1 MKMSKTVF
9 KLRSGRDFCV
19 GQADGR
25 TDRGKI
31 ICLSTVKVGD
41 IIPTLNFFCCFFF
54 FFFFVCVFLLLLFC
68 CCRCCCCFYKK
79 RDITHCLLGTN
90 FSRRHFDFSLKQA
103 LTYHANCFLMK
114 CPIFLR
120 KKRRKIVLIFAAKS
134 SQREVKVKD
143 KTNII

>member
-41 IIPTLNFFCCFFF
+41 IIPTLNFFFFF
-54 FFFFVCVFLLLLFC
+54 FFFLCVFVVVVLLL
-68 CCRCCCCFYKK
+68 
-79 RDITHCLLGTN
+79 
-90 FSRRHFDFSLKQA
+90 
-103 LTYHANCFLMK
+103 
-114 CPIFLR
+114 
-120 KKRRKIVLIFAAKS
+120 
-134 SQREVKVKD
+134 
-143 KTNII
+143 